1 MSFKPNVFAV
11 ANEIEVY
18 GVWYALWHYGWKN
31 AWTIFVATRINA
43 FDIDKCAS
51 AYIKLGGK

>member
-1 MSFKPNVFAV
+1 MSIKPNVFAV

-31 AWTIFVATRINA
+31 AWTIFGATRMNA
-43 FDIDKCAS
+43 FDKRTS

>member
-1 MSFKPNVFAV
+1 MSIKPNVFAV

-31 AWTIFVATRINA
+31 AWTIFVATRMNA
-43 FDIDKCAS
+43 FDKRTS